1 MHGMQPWEIAVF
13 VVVIVGAINWLITGL
28 SVLVLKKPSIT
39 PDLFSYIG
47 LGGSVIQ
54 PLVYLLVGGAGVAAA
69 VSMGLAFK
77 KDEEDDDTDEDD

>member
-1 MHGMQPWEIAVF
+1 MHGMKPWEIAVF
-13 VVVIVGAINWLITGL
+13 IIVIVGAINWLITGL

-54 PLVYLLVGGAGVAAA
+54 PLVYLLVGGAGVAAG

-77 KDEEDDDTDEDD
+77 NDEEDVDTDEED

>member
-1 MHGMQPWEIAVF
+1 MHAMKPWEITVF
-13 VVVIVGAINWLITGL
+13 VIVIVGALNWLITGL

-54 PLVYLLVGGAGVAAA
+54 PLVYLLVGGAGIAAG

-77 KDEEDDDTDEDD
+77 KDGEDEESDEED